1 MGTFPRHSSSLP
13 AMGRAGRDY
22 LPSQYRS
29 CWTGKF
35 GGDESM
41 PHAITT
47 STKTKKRDH
56 LALFSTGLI
65 ILALLVAACG
75 GASTGT
81 TTSSASNGPS
91 AGPAQQVQ
99 HSANVNSS
107 TSLPGTP
114 AATSKSSTTP
124 SAAQYLIKSLA
135 VNMEVKDTRRVAA
148 DLQAWIST

>member
-35 GGDESM
+35 GGNESIR
-41 PHAITT
+41 HAITT

-75 GASTGT
+75 GATGT
-81 TTSSASNGPS
+81 TASSGYPAPA
-91 AGPAQQVQ
+91 AGPAQ
-99 HSANVNSS
+99 HSAANVNSS
-107 TSLPGTP
+107 
-114 AATSKSSTTP
+114 A
-124 SAAQYLIKSLA
+124 
-135 VNMEVKDTRRVAA
+135 
-148 DLQAWIST
+148 

>member
-1 MGTFPRHSSSLP
+1 MGTFPRYSSSLP

-22 LPSQYRS
+22 LPSS
-29 CWTGKF
+29 K
-35 GGDESM
+35 GDESM

-81 TTSSASNGPS
+81 TSSSASNGSIP
-91 AGPAQQVQ
+91 GPAQHSVANT
-99 HSANVNSS
+99 SANVNS
-107 TSLPGTP
+107 
-114 AATSKSSTTP
+114 
-124 SAAQYLIKSLA
+124 
-135 VNMEVKDTRRVAA
+135 
-148 DLQAWIST
+148 